1 MILIATKLA
10 RARLV
15 TGFPLGETERPSVC
29 GSDDTSAE
37 LDLAPD
43 RRQCARLR
51 ILGAITF
58 CESCAPTC
66 RFALLPDR
74 RWRLTPVNS
83 SSASLDRVRTHLG
96 QEQSERACA
105 QAWRSAPA
113 RMSLASVLVAETSP
127 ERSMLVAG
135 DNQALGLASGKPS
148 QATFPRDISARH
160 APR

>member
-1 MILIATKLA
+1 MAA
-10 RARLV
+10 DSDQLV
-15 TGFPLGETERPSVC
+15 
-29 GSDDTSAE
+29 
-37 LDLAPD
+37 
-43 RRQCARLR
+43 
-51 ILGAITF
+51 I
-58 CESCAPTC
+58 
-66 RFALLPDR
+66 
-74 RWRLTPVNS
+74 
-83 SSASLDRVRTHLG
+83 ASLDRVRTHLG